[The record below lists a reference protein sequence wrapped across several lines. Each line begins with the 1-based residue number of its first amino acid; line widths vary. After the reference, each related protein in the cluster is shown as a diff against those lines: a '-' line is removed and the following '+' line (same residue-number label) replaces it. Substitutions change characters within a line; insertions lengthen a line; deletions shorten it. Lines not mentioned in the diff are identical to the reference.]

1 MNVEEFKKELEQFK
15 NGTLDTIA
23 IHPKHYE
30 ELMRFENPTKLELFL
45 DGFHNFWNCLDC
57 YNDGDTWGYDE
68 FWEGLN
74 LGWYMEYIYPYDD
87 PYNITISPERK
98 LRLDQK
104 PPVIYVSEEDY
115 DALIEAINKPPK
127 PSQGLIDLMNR
138 TPLWER
144 END

>member
-1 MNVEEFKKELEQFK
+1 MNAEILEHFENK
-15 NGTLDTIA
+15 NLNA
-23 IHPKHYE
+23 IMVHPKHYE

-57 YNDGDTWGYDE
+57 YNDGDDWGYDE
-68 FWEGLN
+68 FWEGLS

-87 PYNITISPERK
+87 AFNLTISPERK

-104 PPVIYVSEEDY
+104 PQVIYVSEEAY
-115 DALIEAINKPPK
+115 DVLLEAINKPPK

-138 TPLWER
+138 KTPWER